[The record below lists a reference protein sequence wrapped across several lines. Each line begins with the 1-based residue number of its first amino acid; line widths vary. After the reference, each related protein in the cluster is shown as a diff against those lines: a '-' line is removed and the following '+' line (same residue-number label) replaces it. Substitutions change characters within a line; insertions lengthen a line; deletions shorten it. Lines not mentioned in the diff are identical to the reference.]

1 MNFGRWML
9 ALLGTLAVMAM
20 AAVPAGA
27 TPRPFDEPVPAGP
40 SDDGADQPPADD
52 PAEDEDPADD
62 EAQTREAVPGQVPAR
77 IRERLVTARR
87 ALRDAGAAADAG
99 NDRRAG
105 AHLKRVQRNLDAA
118 QDAAIERA
126 DDELPGGAA
135 AVRAVTAVEHQAIG
149 AVTDIAL
156 DADGRLYARAIATVE
171 ASAEDRDDAARF
183 LVETGGTDDAVTA
196 VGTEVEQELGDLGAV
211 LDDEGTDED
220 LADDIS
226 GVVDTV
232 TDTAQALGLDLPQD
246 DAGDDVSD
254 DDVSDDDTS
263 DD

>member
-27 TPRPFDEPVPAGP
+27 TPRTFDDTVPAGP
-40 SDDGADQPPADD
+40 YDDGADQPSDD
-52 PAEDEDPADD
+52 PAEGEDPADD
-62 EAQTREAVPGQVPAR
+62 EARTREAVPGKVPAR
-77 IRERLVTARR
+77 IRERLVAARR
-87 ALRDAGAAADAG
+87 ALRDAHAAADAG
-99 NDRRAG
+99 NDRRAS
-105 AHLKRVQRNLDAA
+105 AHLKRAQRNLDAA

-156 DADGRLYARAIATVE
+156 DADGRLYSRAIATVE
-171 ASAEDRDDAARF
+171 ASSENRDDAARF
-183 LVETGGTDDAVTA
+183 LVETDGTDDAVAA
-196 VGTEVEQELGDLGAV
+196 VGTEVEQELGDLGAI

-226 GVVDTV
+226 GIVDTI
-232 TDTAQALGLDLPQD
+232 TDTAEALGLDLPQD
-246 DAGDDVSD
+246 DTGDDGSD
-254 DDVSDDDTS
+254 AVDTE
-263 DD
+263 D